1 MPTSPYFPTYHG
13 GYSGEQNLIQ
23 DLVDEQ
29 IKLFG
34 SDIKYVPRVM
44 IQDDVLNDI
53 ILSRFEDIYVV
64 EMLLQNVEGFGGIGT
79 ELVSKFGLRI
89 TDEATFIVSVNRW
102 DEVNAANPN
111 LPDRPNDGDII
122 HYPLTGD
129 NYEIKFVEKEM
140 PFFQIG
146 KVYFYTITAELM
158 ERGNTL
164 FKTGDAAVD
173 QLERE
178 AYTFPITL
186 VNVTGTFSEG
196 EEFTSSGGASGTV
209 VSFDSATG
217 KLIVVYPKG
226 AFDEGETV
234 TGPNGSGEIQSFT
247 TISIQSVQ
255 YDDNQVIE
263 FQADDVIDFS
273 ERNPFGEIGNHQ
285 DSF

>member
-34 SDIKYVPRVM
+34 SDVKYVPRVM

-64 EMLLQNVEGFGGIGT
+64 EMLLQNVEGFGGIGS

>member
-34 SDIKYVPRVM
+34 SDVKYVPRVM

>member
-79 ELVSKFGLRI
+79 ELVTKFGLRI

-186 VNVTGTFSEG
+186 VNVTGTFDEG

>member
-13 GYSGEQNLIQ
+13 GTTGEQGLVQ

-34 SDIKYVPRVM
+34 SDVKYIPRVM
-44 IQDDVLNDI
+44 IQDDVLNDVV
-53 ILSRFEDIYVV
+53 LSRFEDIYVV
-64 EMLLQNVEGFGGIGT
+64 EMLLQNVEGFGGMGA

-102 DEVNAANPN
+102 GEVDAANPQ
-111 LPDRPNDGDII
+111 LPDRPNEGDII

-140 PFFQIG
+140 PFFQLG
-146 KVYFYTITAELM
+146 KVYFYTITAEIM
-158 ERGNTL
+158 ERGNTI
-164 FKTGDAAVD
+164 FDTGDAAVD

-186 VNVTGTFSEG
+186 INVTGTFAEG
-196 EEFTSSGGASGTV
+196 EDFTSSGGASGTV
-209 VSFDSATG
+209 VDFDSATG
-217 KLIVVYPKG
+217 KLTVVYPKG
-226 AFDEGETV
+226 AFQENETI
-234 TGPNGSGEIQSFT
+234 TGPNGTGTIQSFT
-247 TISIQSVQ
+247 TITVESVQ
-255 YDDNQVIE
+255 YDDNAIIE
-263 FQADDVIDFS
+263 FKADDVIDFS
-273 ERNPFGEIGNHQ
+273 ERNPFGEIGNKQ